1 MTKKHVKTAYIVFQ
15 VLLIGFMFL
24 PVGVAVAS
32 DASPML
38 SLSVFGMIQRYGGMG
53 FSNDALVYLVFACA
67 LPILSVVLLLRM
79 KERKN
84 FGTVS
89 WLSAFYTLVA
99 ACFFSAAKE
108 KMVDSVSMTGLH
120 YVIILVSLA
129 AMIAAILG
137 FFLAAPKPN
146 GEAE

>member
-1 MTKKHVKTAYIVFQ
+1 MTKKQVKTVYLVLQ

-38 SLSVFGMIQRYGGMG
+38 SLSVFGMIRRYGGMG
-53 FSNDALVYLVFACA
+53 FANDALVYLIFACA
-67 LPILSVVLLLRM
+67 LPILSAVLLLRV

-84 FGTVS
+84 FGVAS

-129 AMIAAILG
+129 AMITAILG
-137 FFLAAPKPN
+137 FFLAAPQKN
-146 GEAE
+146 SEEQ